1 MQQVDNVRQLV
12 LDHSATDFSAAANYA
27 AAVVDATA
35 QTALLDC
42 QVADEVDVIVS
53 LSNLGSGPVTKVF
66 IVGRVASAASPDVTV
81 ATDWATLN
89 TEELDTA
96 TGIATITMYQAE
108 VAVSAIGQIVVSFP
122 CKERYFSAIVWMDSA
137 TASRGEVYLFR
148 RDE

>member
-1 MQQVDNVRQLV
+1 MQQLDSVRQLV
-12 LDHSATDFSAAANYA
+12 LDHSGTDFSGAANYA
-27 AAVVDATA
+27 AAVADTAA
-35 QTALLDC
+35 QTGRLDC

-53 LSNLGSGPVTKVF
+53 LSNLGSGPVTKVT
-66 IVGRVASAASPDVTV
+66 IVGRVSSSANPDVTT

-108 VAVSAIGQIVVSFP
+108 VAVSAPGQIVVTFP
-122 CKERYFSAIVWMDSA
+122 CRERYFSAVVWVDSA
-137 TASRGEVYLFR
+137 TGSRGQVFLFR